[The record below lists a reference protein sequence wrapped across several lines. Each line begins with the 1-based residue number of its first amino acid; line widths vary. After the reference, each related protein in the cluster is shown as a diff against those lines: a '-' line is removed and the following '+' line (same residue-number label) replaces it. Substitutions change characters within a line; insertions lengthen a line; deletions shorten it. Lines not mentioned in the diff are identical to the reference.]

1 MSSALAKRLD
11 RLEALLASRIAT
23 PIWRWSYDEVNPA
36 VELERMVADGEI
48 AAKDV
53 ARVTL
58 WRWLTPTEAVARG
71 MEMPPDPPAPRP
83 HVPAQLPAPEERKL
97 LAAPVSPSCNTEK
110 NSAQAD
116 EPDDPFTRVRAVP
129 PQPPKKEQE
138 RFHWPVIYPPTWEG
152 V

>member
-1 MSSALAKRLD
+1 MSSALHKRLQ
-11 RLEALLASRIAT
+11 RLEELLAARVSPA
-23 PIWRWSYDEVNPA
+23 IWRWQMDPEDDPA
-36 VELERMVADGEI
+36 DVVAD
-48 AAKDV
+48 V
-53 ARVTL
+53 AERDRGRVQI
-58 WRWLTPTEAVARG
+58 WRWLSQAEAIARG

-116 EPDDPFTRVRAVP
+116 EQDDKFTLVRAVP
-129 PQPPKKEQE
+129 PQPPKEEQE